1 MKFQTAVCVILL
13 ASTLGAAPL
22 GTEFTYQGVLSQDG
36 TSVAGEFDFRFL
48 LYDAPVG
55 GSQVGGIVYVE
66 DLTIVSGQVNT
77 QIDFGDVFD
86 GTALWLEI
94 SVRDGAATGAYTV
107 LSPRQELTGAPF
119 AQHSKD
125 AETADLA
132 DDAILLNGQPA
143 AYYLAWSNLVGVPGE
158 ILDGDNDALGDLAC
172 GPDEIARWV
181 GGAWSCS
188 FDDDSP
194 FTRTYVVGPVGPPLA
209 NGVALDQ
216 ALGSIPAPVN
226 QETAAMLKIEPGVYD
241 LGTSFEA
248 LLPWV
253 IIEGAGR
260 DHTRI
265 TSAYCGTGVYD
276 GTFVSV
282 SESVTLRGLTVE
294 NNCAAPSSFSI
305 ALSNQ
310 GSELTVEDVR
320 LVADQGAHHNVALRN
335 SGDVVTV
342 RRTILEATDADNTG
356 IGLWNHGAGVT
367 LEDVTVIVGG
377 SEIVRGIENGE
388 AGFRLQQGHVNLFGG
403 VSECTGFLNNTDADP
418 LYLSDLEIKNFCTS
432 ASDNGLILNGTSGTL
447 RNVIVFAEDT
457 GISLHNLS
465 DFNSLNLRQVE
476 LEVGSSGYGVWCQDE
491 GTNGM
496 GVRIERSLIRTG
508 GTAVYNHLD
517 ECTVR
522 IGASHIEGGVVG
534 AATCAAVYDSGY
546 TFYPDTCPP

>member
-1 MKFQTAVCVILL
+1 MKIRAAVFAILV
-13 ASTLGAAPL
+13 ASTVGAAPV
-22 GTEFTYQGVLSQDG
+22 GTDFTYQGVLSDG
-36 TSVAGEFDFRFL
+36 GSSVTGVFDFRFV
-48 LYDAPVG
+48 LYDAEVG
-55 GSQVGGIVYVE
+55 GSQVGPIVFAAN
-66 DLTIVSGQVNT
+66 LTVTDGRVNT
-77 QIDFGDVFD
+77 RVDFGDVFD

-107 LSPRQELTGAPF
+107 LSPRQALTAAPF
-119 AQHSKD
+119 AHHSKD

-158 ILDGDNDALGDLAC
+158 ILDGDDDALGELAC
-172 GPDEIARWV
+172 GPDEIARWD

-194 FTRTYVVGPVGPPLA
+194 YTRTYVVGPVGPPLA

-265 TSAYCGTGVYD
+265 TSAHCGTGVYD

-294 NNCAAPSSFSI
+294 NTCAAPSSYSI

-310 GSELTVEDVR
+310 GSDLTVEDAR
-320 LVADQGAHHNVALRN
+320 LVADLGAHHNVALRN
-335 SGDVVTV
+335 SGDVVIV
-342 RRTILEATDADNTG
+342 RRTILEATDADNTS
-356 IGLWNHGAGVT
+356 IGLWNHGVGAT
-367 LEDVTVIVGG
+367 LEDVTVIAAG
-377 SEIVRGIENGE
+377 SEIVRGIENDE
-388 AGFRLQQGHVNLFGG
+388 TLFRLKRGVVSLFGG
-403 VSECTGFLNNTDADP
+403 VSECSGFLNNTDADP

-432 ASDNGLILNGTSGTL
+432 ASDNGLVLNGTSGTL

-457 GISLHNLS
+457 AVSLHNLS
-465 DFNSLNLRQVE
+465 NNNHLNLLGVE
-476 LEVGSSGYGVWCQDE
+476 LETSITGYGVWCQDE

-496 GVRIERSLIRTG
+496 GVRIERSAIRTG
-508 GTAVYNHLD
+508 GIAVYNHLD

-522 IGASHIEGGVVG
+522 IGASQIEGGVVG
-534 AATCAAVYDSGY
+534 AATCAAVYDSGF